1 MIFKCP
7 AHLNI
12 WSDLELVMSR
22 VTVLGG
28 CGVVGTVAVKTLVSS
43 GDFSEIIIG
52 DIDLEKA
59 NECASAIGDECLS
72 TFRVDASDPAAIKEA
87 IKGSDVVLNCC
98 GPFYRLGPIVL
109 KAVIES
115 GINYVDVCDDYDATK
130 KLLAMDKTAKKAG
143 ISALTGMGSS
153 PGVANLLV
161 KFCADL
167 MLDKIDSI
175 DILHA
180 HGGEPTEGPAV
191 VAHRIHSMTS
201 PIPMYLNGKFTTVDY
216 FGESGRALEQ
226 DVTFHCV
233 GTYRCYPYPHPETIT
248 LPNYIKCKSVTN
260 LGCVIPP
267 EYYRMIQEIVR
278 LGIVSEEPLT
288 VGNQK
293 VVPRDFAIAHIIQ
306 QRERILKEAK
316 FGEQRGCLKITI
328 KGIEDGEPKQYDF
341 SMASIGQSMGEG
353 TGIPAALGAILMQR
367 GKITEKGVLP
377 PEACV
382 KPLDFL
388 GLMQEH
394 LKLDKMTGGESP
406 LIIEA
411 IDKDGKVEQLKM

>member
-1 MIFKCP
+1 
-7 AHLNI
+7 
-12 WSDLELVMSR
+12 MSR

-28 CGVVGTVAVKTLVSS
+28 CGVVGTVAVKTLLAS
-43 GDFSEIIIG
+43 GDFSEIIVG
-52 DIDLEKA
+52 DINLEKA
-59 NECASAIGDECLS
+59 NECVSELGDECLS
-72 TFRVDASDPAAIKEA
+72 SFRVDASIPGDIKEA

-98 GPFYRLGPIVL
+98 GPFYKLGPIVL
-109 KAVIES
+109 KAVIDS
-115 GINYVDVCDDYDATK
+115 KIDYVDVCDDYDATT
-130 KLLAMDKTAKKAG
+130 KLLEMHGAAKKAG

-161 KFCADL
+161 KFCTDL
-167 MLDKIDSI
+167 MLDEVDSI

-180 HGGEPTEGPAV
+180 HGGEPTEGAAV

-201 PIPMYLNGKFTTVDY
+201 PIPMYLDGKFTTVDY
-216 FGESGRALEQ
+216 FGESGKALEQ
-226 DVTFHCV
+226 DVEFHCV

-248 LPNYIKCKSVTN
+248 LPKYIDCKRVTN

-267 EYYRMIQEIVR
+267 EYYRMIQDLARI
-278 LGIVSEEPLT
+278 GIVGEEPLK
-288 VGNQK
+288 VGDQE
-293 VVPRDFAIAHIIQ
+293 VVPRDFAIAFIIKE
-306 QRERILKEAK
+306 RERILKEAN

-328 KGIEDGEPKQYDF
+328 KGIEDGEIRQYDF

-353 TGIPAALGAILMQR
+353 TGIPAALGAILMER

-377 PEACV
+377 PEGCV
-382 KPLDFL
+382 NPLDFL

-406 LIIEA
+406 LIIES
-411 IDKDGKVEQLKM
+411 IDKNGKVERLKM

>member
-1 MIFKCP
+1 
-7 AHLNI
+7 
-12 WSDLELVMSR
+12 MSR

-52 DIDLEKA
+52 DIDLDKA
-59 NECASAIGDECLS
+59 NECVSQIGDECLS
-72 TFRVDASDPAAIKEA
+72 SFRVDATNPEEIKKA

-115 GINYVDVCDDYDATK
+115 KINYVDVCDDYDATK
-130 KLLAMDKTAKKAG
+130 KLLEMNDAAKKAD

-161 KFCADL
+161 KFCATL
-167 MLDKIDSI
+167 MLDEVDSI

-180 HGGEPTEGPAV
+180 HGGEPTEGAAV

-201 PIPMYLNGKFTTVDY
+201 PIPMYLDGKFTTVDY
-216 FGESGRALEQ
+216 FGESGKALEE
-226 DVTFHCV
+226 DIEFHCV
-233 GTYRCYPYPHPETIT
+233 GKYRCYPYPHPETIT
-248 LPNYIKCKSVTN
+248 LPNYIKCKRVTN

-267 EYYRMIQEIVR
+267 EYYRMIQEIAR
-278 LGIVSEEPLT
+278 LGIVDEEPLK
-288 VGNQK
+288 VGGQD
-293 VVPRDFAIAHIIQ
+293 VVPRDFAIAFIIKE
-306 QRERILKEAK
+306 RERILRETN

-328 KGIEDGEPKQYDF
+328 KGIEDGEFKQYDF

-353 TGIPAALGAILMQR
+353 TGIPAALGTVLMER

-382 KPLDFL
+382 NPLDFL

-406 LIIEA
+406 LIIES
-411 IDKDGKVEQLKM
+411 IDKNGKVERLQM